1 MTTSVRRVLLVV
13 TSLIGTAVGVWAAFL
28 PREFYDSFPGVG
40 LGPWVAVDGPYNEHL
55 VRDVGA
61 LYLGLAVAGFY
72 AAAARAVQAS
82 RAVGAAWIVF
92 SIPHLV
98 YHLGHL
104 EGFDALNA
112 AIEIVSLSSTIV
124 LALPLLLPN
133 RLSHTPGGLPDSEQQ
148 VPIPTP
154 DPGK

>member
-61 LYLGLAVAGFY
+61 LYLGFAIAGFY
-72 AAAARAVQAS
+72 AAATRGVQAS
-82 RAVGAAWIVF
+82 RAVGVAWIVF
-92 SIPHLV
+92 SIPHLL

-104 EGFDALNA
+104 EGLDALNA
-112 AIEIVSLSSTIV
+112 AVEIVSLSSTIV
-124 LALPLLLPN
+124 LAAPLLLRD
-133 RLSHTPGGLPDSEQQ
+133 RLSLRPGGLPDSDQQ
-148 VPIPTP
+148 SSTY
-154 DPGK
+154 PGPR